1 MNIKQDVLREK
12 IHRIIFLYKLLNE
25 GKDILTNEICEL
37 FEISVRALR
46 RDIKVLRD
54 GFHWV

>member
-37 FEISVRALR
+37 FEISVRALPCGV
-46 RDIKVLRD
+46 ILK
-54 GFHWV
+54 F

>member
-1 MNIKQDVLREK
+1 MSPKKNIKQDVFREK

-37 FEISVRALR
+37 FEISVRALPCGV
-46 RDIKVLRD
+46 ILK
-54 GFHWV
+54 F